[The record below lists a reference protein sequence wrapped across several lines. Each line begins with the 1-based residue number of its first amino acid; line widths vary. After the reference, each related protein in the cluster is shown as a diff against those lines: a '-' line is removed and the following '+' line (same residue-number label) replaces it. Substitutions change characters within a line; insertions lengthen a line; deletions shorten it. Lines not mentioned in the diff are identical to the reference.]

1 MPPGAGGLITFD
13 LWSLCHVAM
22 GFVLG
27 DIAARY
33 KLSPCAAS
41 AVIAIALVGWELL
54 DCLATRATGRG
65 ECMHGG
71 NMKAGKI
78 AGLRISDLGYYV
90 MHEDKEF
97 VALPE

>member
-1 MPPGAGGLITFD
+1 MTFD
-13 LWSLCHVAM
+13 LWSLCHVVM

-27 DIAARY
+27 VIAARY

-54 DCLATRATGRG
+54 ELLGHSRDWSWGVHAWWEHESWENRWLADIGLGLLGA
-65 ECMHGG
+65 
-71 NMKAGKI
+71 AG
-78 AGLRISDLGYYV
+78 GYYV

-97 VALPE
+97 VALHE